1 MKIDNIRLS
10 IIFDNDSCCNSAL
23 TSLWGFSALIETPN
37 GNILF
42 DTGSNGRVLLK
53 NLKKRDIDI
62 SSIDNIF
69 ISHTHW
75 DHIGGLDSILELNS
89 RVKIFTTSY
98 ISKNFIRDLNS
109 LSKGVVTIG
118 DTPTK
123 ILEDIYSTG
132 AIGDEREQSLI
143 LETTKGLVIVSGCA
157 HGGIENIAK
166 RAKEYFN
173 RDILLLVGGFHLHNR
188 SDREVLEIIDTLK
201 KLNTIFISPSHCTG
215 KRAKELF
222 KSRFKDN
229 YIEGGLGID
238 IDLKRDNII

>member
-10 IIFDNDSCCNSAL
+10 IIFDNDSCCNSGL

-109 LSKGVVTIG
+109 LSKGVVTID

-132 AIGDEREQSLI
+132 AIGEHREQSLI
-143 LETTKGLVIVSGCA
+143 LDTTKGLVIVSGCA
-157 HGGIENIAK
+157 HGGIESIAK
-166 RAKEYFN
+166 RAKEYFK

-188 SDREVLEIIDTLK
+188 GDREVLEIIDTLK
-201 KLNTIFISPSHCTG
+201 KLNTIYISPSHCTG
-215 KRAKELF
+215 DRAKELF
-222 KSRFKDN
+222 RDRFKNN
-229 YIEGGLGID
+229 YIEGGLGVD